1 MKGESPAL
9 THLVY
14 IILIETNFETANS
27 MKMSFVKKTIDQI
40 RFLIK
45 EIFSLE
51 RFFTTTLK
59 VYNE

>member
-1 MKGESPAL
+1 M
-9 THLVY
+9 VY

-27 MKMSFVKKTIDQI
+27 MKISFIKKTIDQI

-51 RFFTTTLK
+51 RFRNISYHDFKSL
-59 VYNE
+59 